1 MSSSRPRNRAAF
13 TLVELMLVLLVVGLL
28 MTSLAVPF
36 AAHLQMRR
44 AEETRREIDDAREA
58 LMGFAA
64 ANGRL
69 PCPATESSNGLESF
83 AADGDAGNGNCARF
97 YDGFLPAATLG
108 LAPLDANGYLRDGWA
123 TSQNRLRYA
132 VFGGSATVNGVANA
146 LTRSGGMQAATL
158 PGLADASHYLL
169 ICASAAGTTASSCGP
184 AANQLTRRAAFV
196 VLSLGP
202 NAPQTP
208 AAGSDEARNLSAA
221 PVFVH
226 REASVVPGNE
236 YDDIVHWVPI
246 HLLVSRMLTA
256 GRLP

>member
-1 MSSSRPRNRAAF
+1 MSSSPPRERAGF
-13 TLVELMLVLLVVGLL
+13 TLVELMLVLLVLGLV
-28 MTSLAVPF
+28 MTSIAVPF

-44 AEETRREIDDAREA
+44 AEETRRQIEEAREA

-69 PCPATESSNGLESF
+69 PCPATDSSNGLESF
-83 AADGDAGNGNCARF
+83 AAEGDAGNGNCTTF
-97 YDGFLPAATLG
+97 YEGFLPAATLG
-108 LAPLDANGYLRDGWA
+108 LAPLDAGGYLRDGWA
-123 TSQNRLRYA
+123 TSRNRLRYA
-132 VFGGSATVNGVANA
+132 VFGAGVALNGVVNA

-169 ICASAAGTTASSCGP
+169 ICGSAAGTTPASCGP
-184 AANQLTRRAAFV
+184 AANQLTKRAAFV

-202 NAPQTP
+202 NAAATP
-208 AAGSDEARNLSAA
+208 APGSDEARNLSGV

-226 REASVVPGNE
+226 REASVAPGNE

-246 HLLVSRMLTA
+246 NLLVSRMLTA